1 MEIYTMLQIP
11 SMSPALLLSV
21 AGPVRSECPVAPASS
36 PTHVSPWQV
45 RSIVSDVPQRPQVDQ
60 VRTQAELVRDPQS
73 VAYGALDAQG
83 TGVSLVN
90 SGNES
95 LQGRNGSMGSNKISG
110 NKGMTVET
118 KRAFGGARGVPP
130 RGRPV

>member
-21 AGPVRSECPVAPASS
+21 DGPVRPASAAR
-36 PTHVSPWQV
+36 THVPSWRNRPT
-45 RSIVSDVPQRPQVDQ
+45 VSVVPQVDQ
-60 VRTQAELVRDPQS
+60 VRTQAELVQDPPMAS
-73 VAYGALDAQG
+73 DAIRVQE
-83 TGVSLVN
+83 TGVSLVSSSN
-90 SGNES
+90 VSLVSLSGS
-95 LQGRNGSMGSNKISG
+95 AGRKGITG
-110 NKGMTVET
+110 NKGETVGM

>member
-21 AGPVRSECPVAPASS
+21 AGPVRSSSVA
-36 PTHVSPWQV
+36 THVSPWQV
-45 RSIVSDVPQRPQVDQ
+45 RSIMSDVPQVDQ
-60 VRTQAELVRDPQS
+60 VRTLAELRVQDGLQQ
-73 VAYGALDAQG
+73 AYGEIELQG
-83 TGVSLVN
+83 TGVSPV

-95 LQGRNGSMGSNKISG
+95 LKGRSGSTGSNGITG
-110 NKGMTVET
+110 NKGMS

>member
-21 AGPVRSECPVAPASS
+21 AGPVRSGSVA
-36 PTHVSPWQV
+36 THVSPWPV
-45 RSIVSDVPQRPQVDQ
+45 RSIVSDVPQVDQ
-60 VRTQAELVRDPQS
+60 VCTQAELRVQDGLP
-73 VAYGALDAQG
+73 VASGEIELQG
-83 TGVSLVN
+83 TAVSLV
-90 SGNES
+90 SGGNES
-95 LQGRNGSMGSNKISG
+95 LKGRNGSTGHNGITG
-110 NKGMTVET
+110 NKGMA

>member
-1 MEIYTMLQIP
+1 MEIYTTLQIP

-21 AGPVRSECPVAPASS
+21 AGPVRSSSVA
-36 PTHVSPWQV
+36 THVSPWQV
-45 RSIVSDVPQRPQVDQ
+45 RTIVSDVPQVDQ
-60 VRTQAELVRDPQS
+60 VCTQAELRVKDGLQP
-73 VAYGALDAQG
+73 AYGAVELQG
-83 TGVSLVN
+83 TGVSLV

-95 LQGRNGSMGSNKISG
+95 LKGRSGSTGSNNGITG
-110 NKGMTVET
+110 NNGMS